1 MQQVVGY
8 ARYSSDNQKECSIEI
23 QKQWIEKY
31 CQDNALKLVKVF
43 ADYAKSGSTEE
54 GRDSFIE
61 MRNVLIDDED
71 IDGVVVYK
79 IDRLSRN
86 NADAVRFVDTI
97 TKFGKSIYTDGA
109 VLTDKS
115 SPMEKLIFSFGSSIA
130 EFEWGMI
137 RQRTRKGSLH
147 KASLGPGSLGGKPPL
162 GYIRP
167 DPNKPLVLDPKK
179 AEIVKMIFDLYVNK
193 HKGYGEIAKTLNS
206 YGYLTQRNAEF
217 GKNSIR
223 DILLNEKYTGVE
235 IYNKTSAKVFGKDGK
250 YHRNSHI
257 SKPNSEIYRHPNAHP
272 AIISKEL
279 FDKAQELMKSR
290 SRKGG
295 HKSNALFTGIIFC
308 GFCKS
313 PIHLDSHSMTCK
325 NGIKYTYRKYRCNH
339 YSDPGDHAKV
349 RAEAVEHHFLNM
361 MKYKLFHEMNKT
373 DLHKQLQIFFSENS
387 SGLKQLSLHKVK
399 AHECEKKMNR
409 LARSLEASENEN
421 VQQRII
427 ANLDT
432 LSNRLQ
438 KLNQRIAELEQANR
452 WDYTEN
458 ELTAIIDSFEPL
470 VLKYAKCQETKDFI
484 RSYIDKVTIYDVS
497 MSVSFNYNEAG

>member
-1 MQQVVGY
+1 MKQVVGY

-86 NADAVRFVDTI
+86 NADAVKFIDTV
-97 TKFGKSIYTDGA
+97 TKFGKSIYTDGGI
-109 VLTDKS
+109 LTDKS

-137 RQRTRKGSLH
+137 RQRTRNGSLH
-147 KASLGPGSLGGKPPL
+147 KASLGPGSLGGRPPL

-167 DPNKPLVLDPKK
+167 DPDGPLVLEPRK
-179 AEIVKMIFDLYVNK
+179 AEIVKKIFDLYVNK

-223 DILLNEKYTGVE
+223 DILLNEKYTGVD
-235 IYNKTSAKVFGKDGK
+235 IYNKTSAKTFGKDGK

-257 SKPNSEIYRHPNAHP
+257 RKPNSEIYRHPDAHP
-272 AIISKEL
+272 AIIPKEL

-308 GFCKS
+308 GFCGS
-313 PIHLDSHSMTCK
+313 PIHLDSHSKTCK
-325 NGIKYTYRKYRCNH
+325 NGLKYVYRKYRCNN
-339 YSDPGDHAKV
+339 YRESGDHAKI
-349 RAEAVEHHFLNM
+349 RAKSVEHSFLNM
-361 MKYKLFHEMNKT
+361 MKHKLFHGIDKA
-373 DLHKQLQIFFSENS
+373 DLHKQLQTFFSENT
-387 SGLKQLSLHKVK
+387 SGLKQLSLHKLK
-399 AHECEKKMNR
+399 ARECEKKMNR
-409 LARSLEASENEN
+409 LTRSLEASENEI
-421 VQQRII
+421 VRQRII
-427 ANLDT
+427 ENMDA
-432 LSNRLQ
+432 LSSRIQ
-438 KLNQRIAELEQANR
+438 ELNQRIAELEQKTKWNF
-452 WDYTEN
+452 TET
-458 ELTAIIDSFEPL
+458 EIMDVIDRFEPL

-497 MSVSFNYNEAG
+497 MSVSFNYSEAG